1 MLDVRRL
8 RLLREFAVQGSI
20 AATATA
26 LGYTPSAVS
35 QQLAALE
42 RDVGTP
48 LLDRTARSAELT
60 DAGQRLVEHAERIL
74 TLIEEAES
82 DLSARSAEPT
92 GRVVVTAFPTAA
104 VAFAPALAEGLR
116 RHSGLTLRLRQTR
129 AGDGLQRVRAGA
141 ADIALVDDWTGLL
154 PEREKGSSL
163 SFRHLLRERLVL
175 VVPRGHPVPEHD
187 ARVDLREM
195 RERPWLAAPTGEPS
209 RNAVD
214 ELLGKAGGAPPVPWE
229 FEGLGT
235 IVSLVAQ
242 GVGISAVPCLALT
255 TGIQGIDVRELPD
268 SPTRYVWAVARTS
281 SLRRPSVAVTL
292 EAIASV
298 AAEITADGRN
308 GRGDSGTRDGGGDGE
323 TRTGEAGNG
332 GGGGRDGERRD
343 ADDRAGDGGET
354 ATRGRVGPARMPPHR
369 LG

>member
-42 RDVGTP
+42 RGVGTP

-60 DAGQRLVEHAERIL
+60 DAGRRLVEHAERIL

-104 VAFAPALAEGLR
+104 VAFAPALAEGLG
-116 RHSGLTLRLRQTR
+116 RHPGLTLRLRQTR

-154 PEREKGSSL
+154 PEREKGASL

-175 VVPRGHPVPEHD
+175 VVPSGHQVPEHD
-187 ARVDLREM
+187 DRVDLREM
-195 RERPWLAAPTGEPS
+195 RERPWLAAPKGEPS

-242 GVGISAVPCLALT
+242 GVGISAVPRLALT
-255 TGIQGIDVRELPD
+255 TGVQGIDVRELPD

-281 SLRRPSVAVTL
+281 SLRRPSVEVTL
-292 EAIASV
+292 AAITSA
-298 AAEITADGRN
+298 AAEIAADGP
-308 GRGDSGTRDGGGDGE
+308 DGGQDGA
-323 TRTGEAGNG
+323 RGGEATPGRPQVNG
-332 GGGGRDGERRD
+332 S
-343 ADDRAGDGGET
+343 
-354 ATRGRVGPARMPPHR
+354 P
-369 LG
+369 